1 MENQLL
7 NGISMENKIKILL
20 VEDEPIVAKVHRA
33 MLEKSGYLVTVA
45 TNGNTAVTL
54 AKSNLFNIIFMDIGL
69 PDISGFD
76 VTKNIRELHRIKNL
90 YIPIIGL
97 TGYVQPEYK
106 TKGLEAG
113 MDAVET
119 KPIKMEELK
128 KIVEKYLV
136 I

>member
-7 NGISMENKIKILL
+7 NGVCMEDKVKILL

-33 MLEKSGYLVTVA
+33 MLEKIGYLVTVA
-45 TNGNTAVTL
+45 NTGNTAVAL
-54 AKSNLFNIIFMDIGL
+54 AKNDFFNIIFMDIGL

-76 VTKNIRELHRIKNL
+76 VTKNIREFHRNKNL
-90 YIPIIGL
+90 HIPIIGL
-97 TGYVQPEYK
+97 TGYVQQEYK
-106 TKGLEAG
+106 IKGLEAG

-119 KPIKMEELK
+119 KPISMEDLK
-128 KIVEKYLV
+128 NIVEKYLV